1 MTLTLSALK
10 RLDNTP
16 PWDWPEDTGTAL
28 IEVLRDRRAGE
39 IAHILATD
47 EVRRRILEASGPA
60 PLDWHPD
67 ATRVAHA
74 GDDDA

>member
-1 MTLTLSALK
+1 MTLSLSALQ

-39 IAHILATD
+39 DERILAT
-47 EVRRRILEASGPA
+47 EL
-60 PLDWHPD
+60 
-67 ATRVAHA
+67 A
-74 GDDDA
+74 GNSVVLDDDMVDALLAVLRCDDET